1 MSENK
6 QAILAR
12 LYEQY
17 LQENINLRERVAALE
32 VRIAELEAEDETGES
47 ADGDVEWSPRRADST
62 DASAS

>member
-1 MSENK
+1 MSDNK

-32 VRIAELEAEDETGES
+32 VRVAELEAEDETSEG
-47 ADGDVEWSPRRADST
+47 ADGDVE
-62 DASAS
+62 

>member
-17 LQENINLRERVAALE
+17 LQENINLREHVAALE
-32 VRIAELEAEDETGES
+32 VRVAELEENSAESDEQ
-47 ADGDVEWSPRRADST
+47 ADG
-62 DASAS
+62 

>member
-32 VRIAELEAEDETGES
+32 VRVAELEENSAEIDEQ
-47 ADGDVEWSPRRADST
+47 ADG
-62 DASAS
+62 

>member
-32 VRIAELEAEDETGES
+32 VRVAELEADGEASES
-47 ADGDVEWSPRRADST
+47 ADGESE
-62 DASAS
+62 

>member
-1 MSENK
+1 MWGLPGVLEVFMSENK

-32 VRIAELEAEDETGES
+32 VRVAELEADDETGES
-47 ADGDVEWSPRRADST
+47 ADGDVE
-62 DASAS
+62 